1 MGLFSPSKSKVLS
14 EITNAIHSTTIAIV
28 GEIGESRA
36 KELFDG
42 SSCMVFNFYV
52 GVGRHKWE
60 KLYKKPMVDSA
71 VYDGLY
77 ELIEQI
83 LNRGRMSQCYKFNS
97 GYDSIMDKYET
108 MGWNYQNSQS
118 ISDLRK
124 FTINL

>member
-83 LNRGRMSQCYKFNS
+83 FNRGSMSQCYKMGS
-97 GYDSIMDKYET
+97 KYEA

-118 ISDLRK
+118 LSDLRK
-124 FTINL
+124 FTNNL